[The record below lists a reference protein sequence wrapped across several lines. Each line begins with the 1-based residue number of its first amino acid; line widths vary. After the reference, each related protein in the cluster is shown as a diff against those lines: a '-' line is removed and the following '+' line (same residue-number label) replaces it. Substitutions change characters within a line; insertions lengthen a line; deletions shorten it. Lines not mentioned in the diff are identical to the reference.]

1 MPKLAIQAAPPRT
14 GSGDPDPCMARA
26 RAKADLQ
33 LHRSGGTSRLTH
45 HDGRDR
51 AGPRNLAPKGEN
63 E

>member
-1 MPKLAIQAAPPRT
+1 MPKLDIEAAPLRT
-14 GSGDPDPCMARA
+14 ASGYPDPCTAGV

-33 LHRSGGTSRLTH
+33 MHRSGGTSRLTH

-51 AGPRNLAPKGEN
+51 AGPRNLAPKGET

>member
-1 MPKLAIQAAPPRT
+1 MPKLAIQAAPPRA
-14 GSGDPDPCMARA
+14 GSGDPDPCTAGV

-33 LHRSGGTSRLTH
+33 LHPTGGTSRLTH

-51 AGPRNLAPKGEN
+51 AGPRNLAPKGET